1 MLFAVSRTTR
11 DTLEQLRDKYREML
25 AMRLEHDSGNED
37 EAAARARM
45 AALARRFP
53 GALREIDDLE
63 LGVIRDRIAGL
74 DAALRGECAVEPW
87 MDAMALFHA
96 LARGALRAKTW
107 LAGRKTV
114 DAAIASAYERYAT
127 DLATSG
133 DALAWTD
140 DLAQVATP
148 PRGRLMDL
156 VFARVAASL
165 GTSEHEARRLVFGPP
180 RRRAARTAVSSKTT
194 GRTTPA

>member
-25 AMRLEHDSGNED
+25 AMRLEHDSGQED

-63 LGVIRDRIAGL
+63 LGVIRDRIARL
-74 DAALRGECAVEPW
+74 DAALRGECAIEPW
-87 MDAMALFHA
+87 MDAIALFHA

-107 LAGRKTV
+107 LAGRRTV
-114 DAAIASAYERYAT
+114 DAATANAYERYAA
-127 DLATSG
+127 DLAMAG
-133 DALAWTD
+133 DALAWAG
-140 DLAQVATP
+140 DLASVATP
-148 PRGRLMDL
+148 PRGRVMDL

-165 GTSEHEARRLVFGPP
+165 GTSEPEARRLVFGPS
-180 RRRAARTAVSSKTT
+180 RRPAR
-194 GRTTPA
+194 